1 MRWVYMSTFW
11 KYFAEILL
19 EKAETLLGNV
29 PRENFVLFSAVARIY
44 IYIFIYIYLYIYI
57 YIYIYIYMYV
67 CIYVCIY
74 IM

>member
-44 IYIFIYIYLYIYI
+44 IYIY
-57 YIYIYIYMYV
+57 
-67 CIYVCIY
+67 IYVCMYICVYIY
-74 IM
+74 NVKTYWNNIT

>member
-11 KYFAEILL
+11 KYFAEIFL

-44 IYIFIYIYLYIYI
+44 IYIYIYI
-57 YIYIYIYMYV
+57 FYIYIYIYMYV